1 MNERYEKALHAMQ
14 SGVMME
20 MNFNA
25 KPTDPKHMRVGI
37 NSAMV
42 NDSAIAN
49 LLMAKGIITSDEYV
63 EAVTVTM
70 EAEAARY
77 EKHLS
82 DHYGIKVTLA

>member
-14 SGVMME
+14 SGVAME
-20 MNFNA
+20 MNFNS

-37 NSAMV
+37 NSALV
-42 NDSAIAN
+42 DSSSLAR
-49 LLMAKGIITSDEYV
+49 LLMDKGIITKDEYI
-63 EAVTVTM
+63 EAMTVGM

-82 DHYGIKVTLA
+82 DHYGTNVTLG